1 MGGGGRG
8 EENTERERERER
20 DLVFVANLPRRAYTE
35 GGAGGMER
43 ERDRERQ
50 REGERDRERFDIC
63 RQSPKKG
70 ITGRNRNHQ
79 ITSKIPIRS
88 SSHAPLRIGRELG
101 TK

>member
-1 MGGGGRG
+1 MGGGGG
-8 EENTERERERER
+8 EENTERERER
-20 DLVFVANLPRRAYTE
+20 DLIFVANLPRRAYTE

-43 ERDRERQ
+43 ETERDRERQ